1 VAHGNEARAAREVH
15 LFARAAEQMMGEM
28 GTATAAKSLPAWHRR
43 DLRRPSTLLAAI
55 VAFCLSAPAAI
66 VVSCNVHE
74 IGHALVA
81 TPLGWEVERIN
92 LCLPFGGSVEYA
104 RIGTWAGNLQGYAGG
119 FIAAAFLMSFYAFAL
134 ARPRRPLRGPTWWA
148 AGLGIVIWVGPQ
160 MLIGILEGVAA
171 PGHSYADDFR
181 DAPALYGLVVVSVLS
196 GALFHVWLWR
206 SVLRSLGD

>member
-1 VAHGNEARAAREVH
+1 M
-15 LFARAAEQMMGEM
+15 FARAAEQMMGEM

-119 FIAAAFLMSFYAFAL
+119 FIAAAFLTSFYAFAL

-206 SVLRSLGD
+206 SVLRSPGD